1 MNGVASIKE
10 MLGLARQ
17 YLDAAIQETD
27 AETLTKKLPG
37 ATVGPIG
44 EIYGHTIGN
53 EDWAFNQLIQGKEQL
68 LTSGGWASKLG
79 LDAAS
84 QEHDWGSVAQNHM
97 AELQAYGKAVT
108 AATDAFLDGLKDAD
122 LDQPI
127 DFFGRKESMGWVIA
141 DTVLVHVA
149 FHSGEIASLKGVM
162 GQKGLPW

>member
-1 MNGVASIKE
+1 LNGVASIKE
-10 MLGLARQ
+10 MMGLARQ

-27 AETLTKKLPG
+27 AKTLATKLPG

-53 EDWAFNQLIQGKEQL
+53 EDWAFNQLIQGKEL
-68 LTSGGWASKLG
+68 IVTADGWAEKLG
-79 LDAAS
+79 LKGDP
-84 QEHDWGSVAQNHM
+84 QNYDWNAVAQNHM
-97 AELQAYGKAVT
+97 AELQQYGGAVRQ
-108 AATDAFLDGLKDAD
+108 ATDAFLDSLSDAD
-122 LDQPI
+122 LDKPI

>member
-17 YLDAAIQETD
+17 YFEAAIQETD
-27 AETLTKKLPG
+27 ARTLATKLPG

-53 EDWAFNQLIQGKEQL
+53 EDWAFNQLIQGREL
-68 LTSGGWASKLG
+68 LLKSGGWAAKLG
-79 LDAAS
+79 LDPDAGD
-84 QEHDWGSVAQNHM
+84 HDWAAVSQDHM
-97 AELQAYGKAVT
+97 AELQAYGKAVS
-108 AATDAFLDGLKDAD
+108 AATDAFLDSLTDAD
-122 LDQPI
+122 LDRDI

>member
-1 MNGVASIKE
+1 MNGVASVKE
-10 MLGLARQ
+10 MLGMARQ

-27 AETLTKKLPG
+27 AETLSKKLPG

-53 EDWAFNQLIQGKEQL
+53 EDWAFNQLIQGKEL
-68 LTSGGWASKLG
+68 VLTSGGWAARLG
-79 LDAAS
+79 LDPTS
-84 QEHDWGSVAQNHM
+84 TDHDWKAVAENHM
-97 AELQAYGKAVT
+97 AELQEYGKAVR
-108 AATDAFLDGLKDAD
+108 AASDTFLDSLSDAD
-122 LDQPI
+122 LDKPI
-127 DFFGRKESMGWVIA
+127 DFFGRNETMGWVIA

>member
-10 MLGLARQ
+10 MMGLARQ

-27 AETLTKKLPG
+27 AKTLGTKLPG

-44 EIYGHTIGN
+44 EIYGHTVSG
-53 EDWAFNQLIQGKEQL
+53 EDWAFSQLIQGKDL
-68 LTSGGWASKLG
+68 ILTSGGWAPKLG
-79 LDAAS
+79 LDPDAK
-84 QEHDWGSVAQNHM
+84 EHDWNAVAQEHM

-108 AATDAFLDGLKDAD
+108 EATDAFLDGISDAD
-122 LDQPI
+122 LDRPI

-162 GQKGLPW
+162 GQRGLPW

>member
-1 MNGVASIKE
+1 MNGAAAIKE

-27 AETLTKKLPG
+27 AKTMGEKLPG

-44 EIYGHTIGN
+44 EIYGHTVSG
-53 EDWAFNQLIQGKEQL
+53 EDWAFNQLLQGKEL
-68 LTSGGWASKLG
+68 MLTSGWAEKLG
-79 LDAAS
+79 IAPGTKDP
-84 QEHDWGSVAQNHM
+84 DWNAVARDHL
-97 AELQAYGKAVT
+97 AELQAYGTAVRE
-108 AATDAFLDGLKDAD
+108 ATDAFLDGLSDED
-122 LDQPI
+122 LDKEI
-127 DFFGRKESMGWVIA
+127 DFFGRKETMGWVIA